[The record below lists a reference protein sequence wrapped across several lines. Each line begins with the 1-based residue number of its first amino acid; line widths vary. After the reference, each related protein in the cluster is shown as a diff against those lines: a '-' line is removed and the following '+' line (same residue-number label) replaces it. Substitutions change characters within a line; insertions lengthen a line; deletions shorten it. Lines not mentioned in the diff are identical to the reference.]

1 MDCFEDI
8 FGIVVQYKDWD
19 KQNDL
24 PLYIAGDYEIQT
36 AILNDCRC
44 IILIP
49 KAELVTLPALKKQIK
64 KIQEIDNV
72 PVVLKLKSISPYRRK
87 NMIENKV
94 PFITTKQAYLPFMG
108 AFLSEEKKESKEIE
122 KFMFSTQQLVLLYLY
137 SKKQRLYISEAT
149 EKLPYTAMTLSRAV
163 KQLESVNLF
172 NITKDGVNK
181 VIESQYKKRELF
193 EKIKCYLSTPVR
205 TVGYI
210 EKTKL
215 TENMVIAGE
224 TALAQKTMLNPSR
237 VEMYAVYSKVFDKKM
252 LMNELV
258 NPENQVRIEIWVY
271 DPKQFSN
278 DNMADELSVALSFL
292 GNEDERIEEAV
303 EELLE
308 NIWEK

>member
-1 MDCFEDI
+1 MEWFENI
-8 FGIVVQYKDWD
+8 FGITVQYKEWD
-19 KQNDL
+19 KQNTL
-24 PLYIAGDYEIQT
+24 PLYITGSYEIQT
-36 AILNDCRC
+36 AMIDDCRC
-44 IILIP
+44 IVLAP

-72 PVVLKLKSISPYRRK
+72 PVVLKLKSISPYRKK

-94 PFITTKQAYLPFMG
+94 SFITPKQAYLPFIG
-108 AFLSEEKKESKEIE
+108 AFLVEEEKETKEIE

-137 SKKQRLYISEAT
+137 SPKQKLYMSEAT

-163 KQLESVNLF
+163 KQLESVDLF
-172 NITKDGVNK
+172 QITKDGVNK
-181 VIESQYKKRELF
+181 VIESKYKKRELF
-193 EKIKCYLSTPVR
+193 EKIKCYLSTPVQ

-215 TENMVIAGE
+215 DENMVIAGE

-237 VEMYAVYSKVFDKKM
+237 VERYAVYSKIFDKK
-252 LMNELV
+252 LLINELV
-258 NPENQVRIEIWVY
+258 NPDVQVCIEIWAY
-271 DPKQFSN
+271 DPKQFSS

-292 GNEDERIEEAV
+292 ENEDERIEEAV

-308 NIWEK
+308 NVWEI